1 MIYNAEDFEQFKKS
15 EAMAEINGFV
25 KACADAIVGKKNS
38 EHGLSS
44 SGNGGDSTASSLL
57 LQKVVAFMQRLHALV
72 DEIPPLK
79 QPMRFGN
86 KAFRQFHARL
96 VEREAPAFLADLL
109 PPALQAAVPEL
120 AAYLGA
126 SFGNETRIDYGTGHE
141 LSFAVFLLCLFKLQL
156 LSPTPAE
163 LAATVLAVFPAYIH
177 TMRRLQEDYMLEP
190 AGR

>member
-1 MIYNAEDFEQFKKS
+1 MGTED
-15 EAMAEINGFV
+15 
-25 KACADAIVGKKNS
+25 
-38 EHGLSS
+38 
-44 SGNGGDSTASSLL
+44 GGTTPDPTGT
-57 LQKVVAFMQRLHALV
+57 QGR
-72 DEIPPLK
+72 
-79 QPMRFGN
+79 
-86 KAFRQFHARL
+86 ARITW
-96 VEREAPAFLADLL
+96 REAPAFLADLL
-109 PPALQAAVPEL
+109 PPALQAAAPEL

-163 LAATVLAVFPAYIH
+163 LAATVLAVFPAYIR